1 MKVFLLSILL
11 SFSAFAEYD
20 RNEIEEQIITELTV
34 QGFSPEKLE
43 VSEPQIYNIAEL
55 NDEFWGSIMKE
66 GDQEVAKLKF
76 KNKIGQEDVTFNCS
90 VRITDNKVTLI
101 HGCELEIDR
110 IGGIIYNDGIN
121 WNISKEIGINLMP

>member
-121 WNISKEIGINLMP
+121 